1 MGWCF
6 FQDHKCIDNIDN
18 LLHSGFT
25 HLSAASSRY
34 LLVTG
39 LSRKTEGLMSRV
51 LKWNCMGCGIQIRK
65 HTEVRSRRWFLG
77 RGLVS
82 SYHSNHVGQ
91 GPKHFIIFFLFPF
104 SPPSFVC
111 EIEPVSVCNLGWP
124 SRLLSSWLSLL
135 AAGNTPS
142 CWVSLCSSGWTGTHS
157 VAEADLRLVAA
168 LPQLPG
174 VGVIGTTDDR
184 YIVV

>member
-1 MGWCF
+1 MAIVRAVKFHLPSLSPSWMGWCF

-51 LKWNCMGCGIQIRK
+51 LKWNCMGCGIQIRT

-91 GPKHFIIFFLFPF
+91 GPKRFIIFFLSPF

-111 EIEPVSVCNLGWP
+111 EIELVSVLQP
-124 SRLLSSWLSLL
+124 RLASKIAVLL
-135 AAGNTPS
+135 TQPAG
-142 CWVSLCSSGWTGTHS
+142 
-157 VAEADLRLVAA
+157 R
-168 LPQLPG
+168 
-174 VGVIGTTDDR
+174 R
-184 YIVV
+184 

>member
-51 LKWNCMGCGIQIRK
+51 LKWYCMGCGIQIRK

-77 RGLVS
+77 GGLVS
-82 SYHSNHVGQ
+82 SYHSNLVGQ
-91 GPKHFIIFFLFPF
+91 GPKHFIIFFFFFL
-104 SPPSFVC
+104 SALPPLWDRVC
-111 EIEPVSVCNLGWP
+111 FCLQP
-124 SRLLSSWLSLL
+124 RLASILQSSWLSLL

-157 VAEADLRLVAA
+157 VA
-168 LPQLPG
+168 
-174 VGVIGTTDDR
+174 
-184 YIVV
+184 